1 MYGSFHSE
9 NASKTVIYKVKE
21 KKETGALGYRIIYR
35 KMQNQSN
42 SSVCV
47 EELKFKIITTTSWCI
62 MG

>member
-35 KMQNQSN
+35 KTN
-42 SSVCV
+42 
-47 EELKFKIITTTSWCI
+47 E
-62 MG
+62 